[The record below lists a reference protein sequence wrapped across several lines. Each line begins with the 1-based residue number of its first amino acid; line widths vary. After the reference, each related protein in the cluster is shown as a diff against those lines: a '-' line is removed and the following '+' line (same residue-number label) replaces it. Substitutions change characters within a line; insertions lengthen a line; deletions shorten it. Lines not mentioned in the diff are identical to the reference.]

1 MSPADTLTSL
11 VKLDPGSARL
21 VYAGLGLL
29 AAATLVLGWQSSGNS
44 ISELLPLAGWI
55 AGLGVLLT
63 VLSYII
69 KAPMMRA
76 TLCWMVI
83 AMIGFTQIYVVSA
96 MFPNSPLQRITGR
109 VAPLTCVLR
118 GQFDVNLCLNELAPI
133 TGPSAFNASDRS
145 EPDTQIWLTQSATAP
160 AGTTVYL
167 QFADPVSRDQ
177 SAAIGTVLFT
187 QGWGIQGKDL
197 SGEQVK
203 QVPDGN
209 EVRYFN
215 ASDEAAARALA
226 IALEPLT
233 GTTVGVRDLSRLYR
247 LVKEGQMEIWLA
259 VVRPPGVEG

>member
-1 MSPADTLTSL
+1 MSPADTLTRL
-11 VKLDPGSARL
+11 IKLDPGSARV

-44 ISELLPLAGWI
+44 IAELLPLAGWI
-55 AGLGVLLT
+55 TGLGVLLT
-63 VLSYII
+63 MLSYIV

-96 MFPNSPLQRITGR
+96 MFPKSPLQVLTGP

-118 GQFDVNLCLNELAPI
+118 LQFDVNLCLDEFAPI
-133 TGPSAFNASDRS
+133 TPGPSAFNMQVTGA
-145 EPDTQIWLTQSATAP
+145 DTQVWLAQSSTAP

-177 SAAIGTVLFT
+177 SAVIGTTLFA
-187 QGWGIQGKDL
+187 QGWGMQGKDQG
-197 SGEQVK
+197 GEQVS

-215 ASDEAAARALA
+215 ASDEASARALA
-226 IALEPLT
+226 TALEPLT
-233 GTTVGVRDLSRLYR
+233 GTPVGVRDLSRLYR

-259 VVRPPGVEG
+259 EVRPPGVEG